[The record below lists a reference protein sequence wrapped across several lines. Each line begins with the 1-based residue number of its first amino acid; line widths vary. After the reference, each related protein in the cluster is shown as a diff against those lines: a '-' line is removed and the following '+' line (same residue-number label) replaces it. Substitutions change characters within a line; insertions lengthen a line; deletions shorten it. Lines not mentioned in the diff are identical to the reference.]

1 MKKKPLPTEGPVVA
15 PELREMAKLSIETD
29 KARPNKV
36 CAVCHSAYLP
46 SSGPAPTE
54 NLCWVCRRLKISAWR
69 DNDQQVA
76 VQE

>member
-1 MKKKPLPTEGPVVA
+1 MKKKPEPLDVPVVPA
-15 PELREMAKLSIETD
+15 ELREMAKLSVETD
-29 KARPNKV
+29 KVRPNKV
-36 CAVCHSAYLP
+36 CAVCQSAYLP
-46 SSGPAPTE
+46 SSGPAPSE